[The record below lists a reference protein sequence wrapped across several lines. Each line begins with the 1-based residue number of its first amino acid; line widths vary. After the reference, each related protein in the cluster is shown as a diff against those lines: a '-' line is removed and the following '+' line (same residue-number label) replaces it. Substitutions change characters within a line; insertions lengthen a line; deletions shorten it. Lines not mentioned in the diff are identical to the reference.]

1 MASAEGSS
9 CNGIYRARCLDL
21 ALSFITRALGNL
33 VVFSMVNV
41 NC

>member
-1 MASAEGSS
+1 MAYAEGSS

-21 ALSFITRALGNL
+21 ALSLIMCALRNL
-33 VVFSMVNV
+33 VVFSMVNA